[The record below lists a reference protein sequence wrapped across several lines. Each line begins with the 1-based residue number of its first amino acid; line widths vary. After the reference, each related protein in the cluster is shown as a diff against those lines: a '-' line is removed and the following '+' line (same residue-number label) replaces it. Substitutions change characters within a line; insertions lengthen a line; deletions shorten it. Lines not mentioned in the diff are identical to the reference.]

1 MEGLG
6 LNQRELR
13 AGDPE
18 LVLWGIAGDWVVT
31 RVSSPCLKNDITKG
45 NIYIRSLSSFEASL
59 AAHLTCPQ
67 HEKPHG
73 MIRAR
78 VCIPIVPVT

>member
-6 LNQRELR
+6 LNWKELR
-13 AGDPE
+13 VGGPE

-31 RVSSPCLKNDITKG
+31 RVSSPCFKNDIEKDC
-45 NIYIRSLSSFEASL
+45 IHIRSFCSFDTPL

-67 HEKPHG
+67 
-73 MIRAR
+73 A
-78 VCIPIVPVT
+78 